1 MAKPSEILGDIAERL
16 RNTTEIADLCA
27 DAVFID
33 APHDLE
39 RDKGYK
45 SANSEPFIYFGP
57 LYRTPLSDCGGK
69 VCRLRIYAESFAAN
83 RGQAQDLIDAVIAAL
98 DQRFGADEL
107 ARVDP
112 AFIASGDVLDPFS
125 PFAAYADFQF
135 TM

>member
-1 MAKPSEILGDIAERL
+1 MAKPSDILGDLAERL
-16 RNTTEIADLCA
+16 KNTPAIADPCA
-27 DAVFID
+27 GGIFID
-33 APHDLE
+33 TPHDLA

-45 SANSEPFIYFGP
+45 TANSEPFIYFGP

-69 VCRLRIYAESFAAN
+69 SCRLRIYAESFSAN
-83 RGQAQDLIDAVIAAL
+83 RGEAQDLIDSVISAL
-98 DQRFGADEL
+98 DQRFDAAPL

-125 PFAAYADFQF
+125 PFACYADFSF